1 MVMQPRTS
9 HRVSGPVLWAALDRR
24 RTELGIS
31 WREVARQTGCT
42 TGSLFTRMQRDD
54 LGLHADTLVSLLA
67 WIGYG
72 VPLDGLIERV
82 GRGDR
87 DTA

>member
-9 HRVSGPVLWAALDRR
+9 HRVSGPVLWAALDQRR
-24 RTELGIS
+24 AELGIS

-42 TGSLFTRMQRDD
+42 TASLFTRMRRDD

-67 WIGYG
+67 WLGYRLE
-72 VPLDGLIERV
+72 PDGLVKEV
-82 GRGDR
+82 RG
-87 DTA
+87 

>member
-42 TGSLFTRMQRDD
+42 TASLFTRMQHDD
-54 LGLHADTLVSLLA
+54 LGMHADTLVTLLA
-67 WIGYG
+67 WLGHG
-72 VPLDGLIERV
+72 LPVDGLVEVANHRV
-82 GRGDR
+82 
-87 DTA
+87 